1 MQAPLSRRTIGCIGK
16 CTSGL
21 KREELDQ
28 ITDNI
33 TKTLT
38 HPRGRQIF
46 RRYLEQRNLKD
57 NLECLDL
64 YETCSEFIAKEQ
76 KYVYDFYCKFYV
88 FHCNIFYVYSTS
100 SKDFNLESLTNDVTR
115 MKELL
120 EDLDGVPQ
128 IDLALLER
136 FNGALNS
143 ESRITMLAILEDTR
157 ERLKDH
163 LRRVHGSFK
172 RYASEPCPITK

>member
-1 MQAPLSRRTIGCIGK
+1 MQASLSRKMIGCIGK

-33 TKTLT
+33 IKTLT
-38 HPRGRQIF
+38 DPRGRQIF
-46 RRYLEQRNLKD
+46 RRYLEQRDLHD

-64 YETCSEFIAKEQ
+64 YETCSEFIEKEQ
-76 KYVYDFYCKFYV
+76 
-88 FHCNIFYVYSTS
+88 NTL
-100 SKDFNLESLTNDVTR
+100 SKDLNLEGLQNDVR
-115 MKELL
+115 NMKELL

-136 FNGALNS
+136 FNDALNS
-143 ESRITMLAILEDTR
+143 ESRITMLAVMEDTR
-157 ERLKDH
+157 ERLTNH
-163 LRRVHGSFK
+163 LRRAHGSFK
-172 RYASEPCPITK
+172 RYASEPCPLTK

>member
-1 MQAPLSRRTIGCIGK
+1 MGHTTIKASSSRKMIGCIGK
-16 CTSGL
+16 CTTGL

-33 TKTLT
+33 NKTLT
-38 HPRGRQIF
+38 HPRGREIF
-46 RRYLEQRNLKD
+46 RRYLEQCDLYD

-64 YETCSEFIAKEQ
+64 YETCSKFIEKEQ
-76 KYVYDFYCKFYV
+76 
-88 FHCNIFYVYSTS
+88 NTL
-100 SKDFNLESLTNDVTR
+100 SKDSNLESLQNDVR
-115 MKELL
+115 HVKELL
-120 EDLDGVPQ
+120 EDLDGVSQ

-136 FNGALNS
+136 FNDALNS

-157 ERLKDH
+157 ERLRDH

-172 RYASEPCPITK
+172 RYASEPCPMTK

>member
-1 MQAPLSRRTIGCIGK
+1 MYTI
-16 CTSGL
+16 
-21 KREELDQ
+21 
-28 ITDNI
+28 
-33 TKTLT
+33 
-38 HPRGRQIF
+38 
-46 RRYLEQRNLKD
+46 
-57 NLECLDL
+57 
-64 YETCSEFIAKEQ
+64 FI
-76 KYVYDFYCKFYV
+76 VNFTV
-88 FHCNIFYVYSTS
+88 FHCDIFYVHSTS

-136 FNGALNS
+136 FNDALNS
-143 ESRITMLAILEDTR
+143 ESRITMLAVLENTR

-172 RYASEPCPITK
+172 RYASEPCPISK